1 MSCFSTAFALVV
13 VAVGGAISP
22 AMFAADWPQFQGPER
37 SGISPETGLARSWP
51 EGGPKVLWTVDVGE
65 GFAAAA
71 IRDGKVHVLDRSPNG
86 KDVLRCLDLGTGQEE
101 WTCAYDAPG
110 KLQYPGSRQVP
121 TVDEKLIFAMGPF
134 GNFNCID
141 RATHQIVWSHHMV
154 NDFKDPAVDNAAD
167 DPTDRAA
174 LLARTRVPTW
184 GFTQAPALY
193 KDTVIVAPQTRN
205 VGLVAYEKT
214 TGKLRWTS
222 PYVGRNWYDHV
233 SPYVTTLCGVD
244 QVIMIGQPGD
254 PEKWPPAII
263 SGVDAGTGKMLWQM
277 RTWHSYKIPIS
288 SPVRIGEDRLFVSGA
303 YGIGCFMLKIGRE
316 AGRWTTDYVF
326 KDNKNSA
333 AQIQNPIYYRDDIYV
348 QSCNEPGAGNNGLTC
363 LDTSG
368 EIKWRTG
375 PKQVFGSGGLLIADG
390 LIYVM
395 DGNTGELN
403 LFEARP
409 DECRQLA
416 TARVLAAEGRLVWAP
431 LALSDG
437 KLVVRDQHQ
446 MKCLLVK

>member
-1 MSCFSTAFALVV
+1 MVIATI
-13 VAVGGAISP
+13 AICGELSP
-22 AMFAADWPQFQGPER
+22 AARAADWPQFQGPDR

-51 EGGPKVLWTVDVGE
+51 EGGPKVLWTIDVGE

-71 IRDGKVHVLDRSPNG
+71 IRDGLVHVLDRTANG
-86 KDVLRCLDLGTGQEE
+86 KDILRCLDLSTGKEQ

-110 KLQYPGSRQVP
+110 KLPYPGSRQTP

-134 GNFNCID
+134 GNLICID
-141 RATHQIVWSHHMV
+141 RSTHQIVWSHHMV
-154 NDFKDPAVDNAAD
+154 DDFKDPAVDTGAD
-167 DPTDRAA
+167 DTTNRAA

-193 KDTVIVAPQTRN
+193 KDTVIVAPQTKK
-205 VGLVAYEKT
+205 VGLAAYEKT

-233 SPYVTTLCGVD
+233 SPYITTLCGAD
-244 QVIMIGQPGD
+244 QVIMIGQPSD
-254 PEKWPPAII
+254 LEKWPPAIV
-263 SGVDAGTGKMLWQM
+263 SGVDAETGKMLWQM
-277 RTWHSYKIPIS
+277 RTSHSYKIPIS
-288 SPVRIGEDRLFVSGA
+288 SPVRIGDDRLFISGA
-303 YGIGCFMLKIGRE
+303 YDVGCFMLKVGHE
-316 AGRWTTDYVF
+316 SGVWTTDYVF
-326 KDNKNSA
+326 KDNKNCIA
-333 AQIQNPIYYRDDIYV
+333 HIQNPLFYKDHIYA
-348 QSCNEPGAGNNGLTC
+348 QSFNEHGTPNNGLTC

-368 EIKWRTG
+368 EVKWKTG

-390 LIYVM
+390 LIFVM
-395 DGNTGELN
+395 DGKTGELN

-416 TARVLAAEGRLVWAP
+416 SAKVLAAEGKLVWAP